1 MDAREGGDNRRPLPL
16 GVWIAAAAVFVILLG
31 VSSRYGFHRDEL
43 YFIAAGRRLAWGF
56 VDQPP
61 LTPLVAR
68 LADLLPGGV
77 SPSVLRVVPA
87 LSAAGLVVLA
97 GVLTRRFGGG
107 SRAVALG
114 AGFAA
119 VGGFYL
125 AVGHLLSTTTFDVL
139 IWVGVCAAVAA
150 IIDGADP
157 RLWIVVGGLVGV
169 GMVNKYTIASLG
181 VVLLIGLLLT
191 PARSV
196 LRGPMP
202 WLGAGVA
209 ILIALPNLAWQ
220 ATQGWPQFEM
230 AAALRRSSDG
240 PFEYVLLQI
249 AILSFFLVI
258 PTIGGAVWLS
268 RDPAGRRWRVFP
280 IAFVLLF
287 VVYFATGGKGYYVA
301 PLYVPLL
308 AGGAVWLESS
318 RRWVRRTTVALV
330 GMGAVL
336 GLFIALP
343 LVPPESVDAFNEVN
357 GELGETYAWDQLV
370 DQIEAVF
377 LDLSEAERESA
388 AVLTSNYG
396 QAGAIEVLSDAL
408 PQPVSGHNN
417 YWLWGPPAGES
428 SVIIGIGR
436 VGPAI
441 NEICPF
447 IEVVAVISN
456 DADVANDENGTEVW
470 LCRSPSAPLSSV
482 WDELKHYN

>member
-1 MDAREGGDNRRPLPL
+1 M
-16 GVWIAAAAVFVILLG
+16 
-31 VSSRYGFHRDEL
+31 
-43 YFIAAGRRLAWGF
+43 
-56 VDQPP
+56 
-61 LTPLVAR
+61 
-68 LADLLPGGV
+68 
-77 SPSVLRVVPA
+77 
-87 LSAAGLVVLA
+87 
-97 GVLTRRFGGG
+97 
-107 SRAVALG
+107 
-114 AGFAA
+114 
-119 VGGFYL
+119 
-125 AVGHLLSTTTFDVL
+125 
-139 IWVGVCAAVAA
+139 
-150 IIDGADP
+150 
-157 RLWIVVGGLVGV
+157 
-169 GMVNKYTIASLG
+169 AS
-181 VVLLIGLLLT
+181 
-191 PARSV
+191 
-196 LRGPMP
+196 
-202 WLGAGVA
+202 
-209 ILIALPNLAWQ
+209 
-220 ATQGWPQFEM
+220 
-230 AAALRRSSDG
+230 ALRRSSDG

-258 PTIGGAVWLS
+258 PTVGGAVWLS

-318 RRWVRRTTVALV
+318 RRWVRRTTVVLV

-343 LVPPESVDAFNEVN
+343 LVPPKSVDAFNEVN

-370 DQIEAVF
+370 DQVEAVF

-417 YWLWGPPAGES
+417 YWLWGPPAGQS
-428 SVIIGIGR
+428 SVILGIGR

-441 NEICPF
+441 DEICPF

-456 DADVANDENGTEVW
+456 DADLANDENGTEVW

-482 WDELKHYN
+482 WDDLKHYD